1 MLITIINQ
9 SFKIFYFYIIT
20 IYIVDKREP
29 ATQAFIHVV
38 NTPAKKAL
46 NTISA
51 RSFLRVGAI
60 ALRPPN

>member
-1 MLITIINQ
+1 M
-9 SFKIFYFYIIT
+9 
-20 IYIVDKREP
+20 
-29 ATQAFIHVV
+29 HVV

-60 ALRPPN
+60 ALRPPNCIPIDPGLAKPQSAEIVNNIYTKVKLNT